1 MKVRAAI
8 LVLAML
14 PVGAATTAIAATKPK
29 PKPVC
34 NVVTDPKGDAAYN
47 GVVPGEGN
55 DDILSADVASDG
67 KTLTAVLRLAALDAS
82 DPQAPLGHNYI
93 ITFSTKKAENVLFM
107 AVRTYATGTKF
118 LYGYEGSDPTLPL
131 NISYPLGYTTGTV
144 DRVKKEVRVSVPNAA
159 FASQGTKFPIGT
171 KLLGVGAL
179 SYRMVGQGIV
189 PSMQVGPQ
197 WVPLGGV
204 SEQFDDA
211 SGGSY
216 TIGAKSCVIPGK

>member
-8 LVLAML
+8 LVLALL
-14 PVGAATTAIAATKPK
+14 PVGAASTALATTKPK

-34 NVVTDPKGDAAYN
+34 NIVTDPTGDAAYN
-47 GVVPGEGN
+47 GAVKGEGN
-55 DDILSADVASDG
+55 DDIVSADIASDG
-67 KTLTAVLRLAALDAS
+67 KTLTAVMRLAALDS
-82 DPQAPLGHNYI
+82 TDPQSPLGHNYI
-93 ITFSTKKAENVLFM
+93 ISFSTKKAENVLFM

-131 NISYPLGYTTGTV
+131 NISYPIGYTTGTV
-144 DRVKKEVRVSVPNAA
+144 DLVKKEVRVSVPNAA
-159 FASQGTKFPIGT
+159 FASQGTKFPLGT
-171 KLLGVGAL
+171 KVLGLTAQ
-179 SYRMVGQGIV
+179 SYRMVGQGVV

-216 TIGAKSCVIPGK
+216 TVGTRSCVTPGK